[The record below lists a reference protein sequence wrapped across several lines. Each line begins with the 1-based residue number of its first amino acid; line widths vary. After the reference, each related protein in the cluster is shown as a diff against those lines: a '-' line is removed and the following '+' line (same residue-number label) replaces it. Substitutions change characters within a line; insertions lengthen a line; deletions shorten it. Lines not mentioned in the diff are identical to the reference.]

1 MNNATET
8 MLKTDDKREAE
19 RIADFTA
26 SLDISTQ
33 QRFADFISGMRFAE
47 SKRMGRSGATVEH
60 PAAGAK
66 VLAI

>member
-19 RIADFTA
+19 RIANFTA
-26 SLDISTQ
+26 SLDVSMQ

-47 SKRMGRSGATVEH
+47 SKRIAHGATVDR
-60 PAAGAK
+60 PAAGATVK
-66 VLAI
+66 TI